1 LRRRRVWTAINDEE
15 DAGWLA
21 MDRMD
26 GRSGW
31 VAMVKMVRR

>member
-1 LRRRRVWTAINDEE
+1 
-15 DAGWLA
+15 

-31 VAMVKMVRR
+31 VASVKMVRKVKISMEIRTVCNVEDD